1 MAKKK
6 HPKIDPKQ
14 LCDAVRKMAAKAGEL
29 GFSPNQTK
37 EELEAARKAL
47 KFVYVKV
54 SEDVPKGGFILDWG
68 VEGIG
73 FGQITFY
80 EKNGKLACDTE
91 TMGRSFVKAALLHF
105 LENSVVY
112 DPPPA
117 KEDML

>member
-1 MAKKK
+1 MDEK
-6 HPKIDPKQ
+6 PNIDPEK
-14 LCDAVRKMAAKAGEL
+14 LADAVKKMALKAQEL
-29 GFSPNQTK
+29 GFSPNQSK
-37 EELEAARKAL
+37 EELEAARKNL

-80 EKNGKLACDTE
+80 EKNGKLTCDTE

-112 DPPPA
+112 DPNP
-117 KEDML
+117 